1 MRILVY
7 LWYLSVQMQFRL
19 HLHMHGRPLL
29 KNFDLSSA
37 PGRVRTDTGV
47 LLGDRPLRWATGAP
61 NNNLVWLSSQQNRSA
76 RETWRLIHRRHRRV
90 CRSPGYG
97 ARGGRLAGPDVL
109 ACAPVR
115 AGPPWV
121 PQTGWVCRP
130 KFPDLTVKKASST
143 AFGIA
148 SSVLFAKILRP
159 YRVQSLQGH
168 ELSSARYPMRVS

>member
-47 LLGDRPLRWATGAP
+47 LLGDRPLPWATGAS
-61 NNNLVWLSSQQNRSA
+61 NNNLVSLSSRQKNRSA
-76 RETWRLIHRRHRRV
+76 PETRRLIRGRYRRV

-97 ARGGRLAGPDVL
+97 ACGGPSRPDPMPEGPAHLGEPADRGLRRSTPVAAVTGVTS
-109 ACAPVR
+109 AP
-115 AGPPWV
+115 AV
-121 PQTGWVCRP
+121 PFRP
-130 KFPDLTVKKASST
+130 RTL
-143 AFGIA
+143 
-148 SSVLFAKILRP
+148 LFAETLRS
-159 YRVQSLQGH
+159 YSVQKFTGS
-168 ELSSARYPMRVS
+168 